1 MIVITAASG
10 QLGRLVIQELL
21 KSVSAD
27 QLVAAVRSPEK
38 ISDFANLGVQVRK
51 IDYTQPST
59 LATVF
64 TGAEKVL
71 LISSSEVGS
80 RVPHHANVITAV
92 KEAGVK
98 LVAYTSILH
107 AATSPLDL
115 AEEHRQ
121 TEALLKESGVP
132 HVLLRNGWYTENY
145 TASIP
150 VVLQYGAMMG
160 CAGDGKIAS
169 AARADFAAAAAAV
182 LLADNQAGKI
192 YELAGDEAFTLS
204 EFTAEL
210 SKQSEKQV
218 SYQNMSEEA
227 YAQALQNAGLPTPF
241 AKVLAQS
248 ETGALQGGL
257 FDDSKTLSHL
267 IGRPTTPLRESIKAA
282 LKPAMS

>member
-21 KSVSAD
+21 KSVPAE

-38 ISDFANLGVQVRK
+38 VADFANLGVQVRQ
-51 IDYTQPST
+51 IDYTQPDT
-59 LATVF
+59 LATAF

-71 LISSSEVGS
+71 FISSSEVGS
-80 RVPHHANVITAV
+80 RVPQHANVITAA

-107 AATSPLDL
+107 AANSPLDL
-115 AEEHRQ
+115 AEEHKQ

-145 TASIP
+145 TMGIP
-150 VVLQYGAMMG
+150 TALQYGAMMG

-169 AARADFAAAAAAV
+169 APRADFAAAAAAV
-182 LLADNQAGKI
+182 LLADDQAGKI
-192 YELAGDEAFTLS
+192 YELAGDEAYTLS
-204 EFTAEL
+204 EFAAEL
-210 SKQSEKQV
+210 SEQSGKQV

-227 YAQALQNAGLPTPF
+227 YAQALQNAGLPAPF
-241 AKVLAQS
+241 AMTLAQS
-248 ETGALQGGL
+248 ETGASQGGL
-257 FDDSKTLSHL
+257 FDDSKTLSNL
-267 IGRPTTPLRESIKAA
+267 IGRPTTPLRESIKTA
-282 LKPAMS
+282 LDSATS